1 LKTYRLK
8 ESIHVNA
15 PLDRCFLL
23 STSVPI
29 VQQTLQMTPVAGKTT
44 GLVHEY
50 DHVLWRGWKFGLP
63 AWHESVITRYERPAF
78 FQDTMARGLFSN
90 FQHDHRFEDIDGRT
104 LMIDIV
110 RCSMPLGPIGS
121 LVAKRVVIPHILDTM
136 LKRFALIKR
145 IAEGPDWE
153 RYVAEATPNPTP
165 LLP

>member
-1 LKTYRLK
+1 
-8 ESIHVNA
+8 
-15 PLDRCFLL
+15 
-23 STSVPI
+23 
-29 VQQTLQMTPVAGKTT
+29 
-44 GLVHEY
+44 
-50 DHVLWRGWKFGLP
+50 
-63 AWHESVITRYERPAF
+63 
-78 FQDTMARGLFSN
+78 
-90 FQHDHRFEDIDGRT
+90 
-104 LMIDIV
+104 MIDIV